1 MENKEP
7 LPSRKRKSKSSRR
20 LYVDYAHQT
29 LKRKLLDL
37 MGDFY
42 CEAWDLLKAEYPTR
56 TIRKEAHARA
66 LDRMA
71 DISEK
76 CQTIMVE
83 MEGR

>member
-7 LPSRKRKSKSSRR
+7 LPLPKRKSKSSRR

-42 CEAWDLLKAEYPTR
+42 CEAWDLLKAVYPTR
-56 TIRKEAHARA
+56 TERKEAHARA

-71 DISEK
+71 VISER
-76 CQTIMVE
+76 CQAIIIE